1 MIVSQNFVHP
11 VVVSGSGTIAVAA
24 APASGF
30 RNCLVGCSITLAS
43 NSTLEWRSAST
54 GLTGAMVLSA
64 LDWDAL
70 PCSIGQ
76 QPAVRTRLDCASAE
90 ALNLVVGATATGV
103 AYYVIEKV

>member
-1 MIVSQNFVHP
+1 MLVTQNHPLP
-11 VVVSGSGTIAVAA
+11 VVINGSGTIAVAA
-24 APASGF
+24 APGAGY
-30 RNCLVGCSITLAS
+30 RNCLIGCSITLAS

-70 PCSIGQ
+70 PIAHGG
-76 QPAVRTRLDCASAE
+76 QPALRTRLDCAAAE

-103 AYYVIEKV
+103 AYYVVEKL